1 MKKKRKENKTKHNI
15 NGTADCCISYLYL
28 HYLLLQGW
36 QPYIL
41 NLQKN
46 SQNIYFLI
54 IYWSKI
60 RKCYQFQF
68 TFFITYTLSYSEPTS
83 IQTMQLTIT
92 AYNHIEC
99 LFNASLAFST
109 TRMHHKEIVYSLP
122 KFQLQ
127 LLFLN
132 PEQKMGQN
140 IATQKEPALIFYI

>member
-1 MKKKRKENKTKHNI
+1 MT
-15 NGTADCCISYLYL
+15 TT
-28 HYLLLQGW
+28 
-36 QPYIL
+36 YIKSSK
-41 NLQKN
+41 KN
-46 SQNIYFLI
+46 SQNIFFLI
-54 IYWSKI
+54 IHWSKI

-83 IQTMQLTIT
+83 TQTMQLTIT
-92 AYNHIEC
+92 AYNHVEC

-109 TRMHHKEIVYSLP
+109 TRMHHKDIVYSLS

-140 IATQKEPALIFYI
+140 ITTQKEQALIFYI